1 MKKQNIF
8 WIAIFAAA
16 ALLVVSTGVVFA
28 NSLMHGRTPFDPEPE
43 GFQPPFNSDDGWGP
57 MHGRGPR
64 RGQFGM
70 GNPEMM
76 DEMIA
81 IVSEQTDLTVEEI
94 ESRLAEGEHLFNIAT
109 DAGLEEEAFFDL
121 MLEVRKEY
129 LEQAFED
136 GLVSEE
142 QYQWMIDRM
151 GDPSGRNSDGFPCHQ
166 GPGDF
171 SPMFDGSPRGS
182 GRRW

>member
-16 ALLVVSTGVVFA
+16 TLLVVTTGVVFA
-28 NSLMHGRTPFDPEPE
+28 NSLMHGRTPFNPETE
-43 GFQPPFNSDDGWGP
+43 NYQGPFENDDHWGP

-94 ESRLAEGEHLFNIAT
+94 ESRLAEGEHLLNIAT

-121 MLEVRKEY
+121 MAEVRKEY
-129 LEQAFED
+129 LEEAVENEWIT
-136 GLVSEE
+136 EE
-142 QYQWMIDRM
+142 HYQWMIERLEGADL
-151 GDPSGRNSDGFPCHQ
+151 DNPDGFPCHQ
-166 GPGDF
+166 GTGYP
-171 SPMFDGSPRGS
+171 SPMFNGTQRGS